1 MQKEK
6 SAILLFFLFW
16 FFIAIKNHNYSKK
29 NINTFPQPHDLI
41 EKHFH
46 LQQVAT
52 TGFFPFTYKHNHLFP
67 FKFFKSTLLRPLN
80 DPSAV
85 QWVRSGIIMGEDT
98 RAPRD
103 SSSAKVYGCQG
114 EREKVEQKS
123 FDSLYGSLEH

>member
-1 MQKEK
+1 MMQKEK

-41 EKHFH
+41 EKHFY

-85 QWVRSGIIMGEDT
+85 QWVRPGIIMGEDT
-98 RAPRD
+98 RASRD
-103 SSSAKVYGCQG
+103 SSLAKVYGC
-114 EREKVEQKS
+114 
-123 FDSLYGSLEH
+123 